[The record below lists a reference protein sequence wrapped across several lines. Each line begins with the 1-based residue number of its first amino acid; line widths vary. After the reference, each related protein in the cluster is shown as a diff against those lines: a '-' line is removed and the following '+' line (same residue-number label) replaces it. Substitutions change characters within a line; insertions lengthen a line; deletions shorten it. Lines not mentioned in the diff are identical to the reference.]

1 MSRVLL
7 VDDKENIREVLKDI
21 LESAGYSV
29 DLASCADEVYGIIQE
44 NLPDIVLTDINMPGK
59 TGIELLHD
67 LKEIHPNLPVILIT
81 AYGSIDSAVLAM
93 KQGAYDYLTKP
104 IDYDYLILLIERA
117 LERSQIVTENSE
129 LKRELNKI
137 VHKNMIGES
146 ASFKKVLELIEVV
159 APRSS
164 NVLIQGE
171 CGTGKELVARS
182 IYNNSS
188 TKSFVVVD
196 CASLPEDLLESEL
209 FGYEKGAFTG
219 AVSSKEGRIALADG
233 GTLFLD
239 EIGELSIRLQAKL
252 LRVIQEK
259 EFTPLGGLKPK
270 KVDFRL
276 IAATNRDLKKEID
289 KDRFRS
295 DLYYRLNVVS
305 INVPPLRDRKEDIP
319 LLVNHFIHKLC
330 QKDGISIKSIG
341 KDVLNVLCNHSWPGN
356 IRELENAIERMIIVS
371 QGNELLMETIPFEI
385 FPGENSDLTNQYHLD
400 KLERETIIKVLNQV
414 NWNKSEAAKILNI
427 GRKAL
432 YNKIEKYKI
441 DQ

>member
-21 LESAGYSV
+21 LESAGYLV
-29 DLASCADEVYGIIQE
+29 DLASCAQE
-44 NLPDIVLTDINMPGK
+44 ALEIVNIHFPDIVLTDINMPGK
-59 TGIELLHD
+59 SGIELLHD
-67 LKEIHPNLPVILIT
+67 LKEKYPDIPVILIT

-104 IDYDYLILLIERA
+104 IDYDYLTLLIERA

-129 LKRELNKI
+129 LKKELNKI
-137 VHKNMIGES
+137 NHRNMIGES
-146 ASFKKVLELIEVV
+146 VLFKKVLELIEVV
-159 APRSS
+159 SPRSS

-219 AVSSKEGRIALADG
+219 AVNSKDGRIALADG

-239 EIGELSIRLQAKL
+239 EVGELSVRLQAKL

-259 EFTPLGGLKPK
+259 EFTPLGSLKPR

-289 KDRFRS
+289 KGGFRS

-319 LLVNHFIHKLC
+319 LLVNYFIHKLC
-330 QKDGISIKSIG
+330 QKDKISVKSIG
-341 KDVLNVLCNHSWPGN
+341 RDVLSALCNYSWPGN
-356 IRELENAIERMIIVS
+356 IRELENVIERMIIVS
-371 QGNELLMETIPFEI
+371 QSNELLMESLPLEI
-385 FPGENSDLTNQYHLD
+385 LPESNYDATTQFHLD
-400 KLERETIIKVLNQV
+400 RLERETILKALNKV
-414 NWNKSEAAKILNI
+414 NWNKSEASKILNI

-432 YNKIEKYKI
+432 YNKIEKYNLDK
-441 DQ
+441 